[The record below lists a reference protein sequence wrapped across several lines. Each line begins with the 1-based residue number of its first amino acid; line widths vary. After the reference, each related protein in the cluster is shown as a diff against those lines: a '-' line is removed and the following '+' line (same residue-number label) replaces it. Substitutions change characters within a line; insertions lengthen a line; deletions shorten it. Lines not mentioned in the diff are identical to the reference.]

1 MPSYPS
7 QYDSTAK
14 STIKTNITKRI
25 VITATLTLCL
35 IVIWVI
41 IYQISNVLLTT
52 VVPISPTPDTQMFTS
67 TNPIPGT
74 LPVIGLLNST
84 QIPILQLS
92 LIILFIYSLFLAI
105 ITLTTLFVS
114 NLLLRLIPILL
125 LPLVLFIY
133 IPNLTQFI
141 VTYFITVLNQFLF
154 TTIVTSDLRLY
165 KNFSLSRIILPH
177 TAHIFMGLSLVLVLP
192 TFFYLHMHPKAIS
205 ELLQIRIIE
214 PITQQVISKTIP
226 NIQIPLVNQDSV
238 STSNISKFP
247 ESIPEQF
254 KNVINTELLNK
265 LQTDFDPQ
273 ATISATSAVA
283 VNESKLVPNLN
294 ELISTS
300 YLNPE
305 QIQTQVSQQVT
316 NQVNQI
322 LTPVYPYLSYLVS
335 LAVLLI
341 IFQMVSLLRPVVFI
355 ITWALFKICLLLK
368 IASITTENE
377 PVEILKV

>member
-1 MPSYPS
+1 
-7 QYDSTAK
+7 
-14 STIKTNITKRI
+14 
-25 VITATLTLCL
+25 
-35 IVIWVI
+35 
-41 IYQISNVLLTT
+41 
-52 VVPISPTPDTQMFTS
+52 
-67 TNPIPGT
+67 
-74 LPVIGLLNST
+74 
-84 QIPILQLS
+84 
-92 LIILFIYSLFLAI
+92 
-105 ITLTTLFVS
+105 
-114 NLLLRLIPILL
+114 
-125 LPLVLFIY
+125 
-133 IPNLTQFI
+133 
-141 VTYFITVLNQFLF
+141 
-154 TTIVTSDLRLY
+154 
-165 KNFSLSRIILPH
+165 
-177 TAHIFMGLSLVLVLP
+177 MGLSLVLVLP